1 MSNKNDSNNSYSI
14 SPSFLK
20 KQFEDNKQ
28 PINLKSN
35 GTKEREIT
43 PESEPFQIR
52 NLNKKSS
59 LKNGKHFRKTQEAI
73 NISISPD
80 TWVYNLPFLYNED
93 SKVKNY
99 EKIYSKLLKLFEIKN
114 DQDDI
119 DNFKNIPLR
128 MLGQKSSNN
137 KDLDMFYNTTDY
149 INLIKKPPKIRT
161 MYDIHLISHYLTKT
175 KLGKSFKD
183 EFCNVDM
190 YGKLIT
196 FFSIEIKYK
205 RFIKGEKFF
214 NIGDLP
220 NYFYT
225 ILNGKVDVI
234 KPLEIK
240 KSLTGNEYFL
250 YLMKLLK
257 NHDRY
262 TYDLCLE
269 NNELNYVIEKGEDK
283 YLPYIYILINIS
295 KRKVDLFFK
304 ELISSVNIRPHELG
318 LTEKEASNE
327 AFVRK
332 NFDKIKKFFPYK
344 LTSHLIDKYH
354 FITDQHM
361 SKDVVIY
368 KQEIFMSL
376 ETNSY
381 FGDTAID
388 EETTR
393 NATVIASEN
402 TEVGYVEMSLYHAHI
417 QQEKIK
423 LIYKRVRFFLENF
436 FFNRLNH
443 NIFERKY
450 FSFFIANNYIKGD
463 VLFTENQKADFVYFI
478 EDGIVELSSSKN
490 IIEMQ
495 MLLQIIQNKIK
506 DIENTFSHFQDEGER
521 EFLYNNIKNDC
532 GELIKYCKKK
542 ERNKLL
548 ILKNN
553 EDIGLISF
561 FYDIPYIS
569 DCVVASNTAKIYK
582 IEFKYLNQIL
592 GNEQSC
598 IYDLIKRINYKL
610 KLYQERIFNIN
621 NIKLS
626 IADKEVTDKNNKKME
641 LLREEQIKTEN
652 KNKIKRNDKNK
663 EKENRAEIEKFQD
676 IYINFYS
683 SRINKNNLKNANHG
697 NTNLNNSFLPTI
709 NSERNIN
716 KNDNNFIFKFFSR
729 NISKLN
735 EKMKKNKSQLNLLLG
750 QNKPEKQIFKL
761 KNFSKFLFKDT
772 TKETTT
778 INNYTTRMN
787 FLQNDTNKKNEKEEI
802 KDKDVFIQFFK
813 KYAVKNRI
821 LNTSLFFNKIRIKK
835 KRKEQNKNKNNK
847 NHNNNSLNQSS
858 FKSQIKSKYNKKD
871 VSSISR
877 NQKLPTNNSN
887 DNINTASQKIISKK
901 IQTIITSNISKNV
914 NNKKN
919 DNSLVKEIENTNK
932 ENKNQIK
939 ANTERKLIEIK
950 INKKIDHPYY
960 SPSVLAKK
968 IKYGLFMNNKKSAKE
983 KQNSI
988 SVKSIKS
995 FGFYQFDFEK
1005 F

>member
-1 MSNKNDSNNSYSI
+1 MSNKNVSNNSYSI

-20 KQFEDNKQ
+20 KQFEDDKH

-35 GTKEREIT
+35 GTKEIEKT

-59 LKNGKHFRKTQEAI
+59 LKNGKHFRKTQEVI
-73 NISISPD
+73 SMSISPD

-99 EKIYSKLLKLFEIKN
+99 EKIYSELLKLFEIKN
-114 DQDDI
+114 EQDDI

-128 MLGQKSSNN
+128 MLGQKSSNKN
-137 KDLDMFYNTTDY
+137 NNDLDIFYNTTDY

-175 KLGKSFKD
+175 QLGKSFKD
-183 EFCNVDM
+183 EFCNVDI
-190 YGKLIT
+190 YGKLLTIC
-196 FFSIEIKYK
+196 SIEIKYK

-234 KPLEIK
+234 KPLQIK

-250 YLMKLLK
+250 YLMQLLK

-269 NNELNYVIEKGEDK
+269 NNELNYVIEKGEEK

-295 KRKVDLFFK
+295 KRKADLFFK
-304 ELISSVNIRPHELG
+304 DLISSVNVRPHELG

-332 NFDKIKKFFPYK
+332 NIEKIKKFFPYK

-361 SKDVVIY
+361 FKDVVIY

-381 FGDTAID
+381 FGDTAMD
-388 EETTR
+388 EQRTR

-402 TEVGYVEMSLYHAHI
+402 TEVGFLEMSLYHMHI
-417 QQEKIK
+417 QQEKTK

-436 FFNRLNH
+436 FFSRLNH

-450 FSFFIANNYIKGD
+450 FSLFIANNYVKGE
-463 VLFTENQKADFVYFI
+463 VLFTENQKADYVYFI

-506 DIENTFSHFQDEGER
+506 DIENIFTHFQDEGER

-532 GELIKYCKKK
+532 GNLIKYCKKK

-553 EDIGLISF
+553 EDVGLISF
-561 FYDIPYIS
+561 FYDFPYIS
-569 DCVVASNTAKIYK
+569 DCVVVSNTAKIYK

-626 IADKEVTDKNNKKME
+626 IADKEVTDKNNQKME
-641 LLREEQIKTEN
+641 LLREEQIKIEN

-663 EKENRAEIEKFQD
+663 EKENKAEIEKFQD
-676 IYINFYS
+676 IYLNFYS
-683 SRINKNNLKNANHG
+683 SRINKNNSKNANHG
-697 NTNLNNSFLPTI
+697 NANLNNSVLPTI

-716 KNDNNFIFKFFSR
+716 KNDNNLIFKFFSR

-761 KNFSKFLFKDT
+761 KNFQKFLFKDT

-778 INNYTTRMN
+778 INNYTTKMN

-802 KDKDVFIQFFK
+802 KDKDVFIKFYK
-813 KYAVKNRI
+813 KYAIKNRI
-821 LNTSLFFNKIRIKK
+821 LNTSLFFNKIKIKT
-835 KRKEQNKNKNNK
+835 KRKEEAKNKNKNN
-847 NHNNNSLNQSS
+847 NNLEQSS
-858 FKSQIKSKYNKKD
+858 YKSQIKSKYNKKD
-871 VSSISR
+871 DSTISR

-914 NNKKN
+914 NNKNK
-919 DNSLVKEIENTNK
+919 DNSLVKEIDNTNK
-932 ENKNQIK
+932 ENKIQLK
-939 ANTERKLIEIK
+939 ANIDRRLLKIK

-968 IKYGLFMNNKKSAKE
+968 IRYGLFLNNKKSAKG
-983 KQNSI
+983 KKNSI

-995 FGFYQFDFEK
+995 FGFYQLNFEK